1 MFQHSI
7 IAKTKSPCPDVNQD
21 VKTGAKIWA
30 VLLVFVM
37 SLTIAGCAGQADFD
51 PVAPMTEDAG
61 YRLGSGD
68 KIQITVFGDQS
79 LSGERQVDGTGH
91 FAFPLIGQVKAD
103 GLKSTELE
111 ALLEKRLKDYMRDPN
126 VGVQVLSHRPFY
138 IVGEI
143 RKPGSYPYVNGI
155 TVINAVAIAGG
166 FTYRAREGS
175 FYIQRPAQKEQIEA
189 GQATPVRPGDVII
202 VQERY
207 F

>member
-1 MFQHSI
+1 MLQHSI
-7 IAKTKSPCPDVNQD
+7 ITKTKSPRPG

-30 VLLVFVM
+30 VLLM
-37 SLTIAGCAGQADFD
+37 LGMNLTIAGCAGEPNFT
-51 PVAPMTEDAG
+51 PVAPMNETAG
-61 YRLGSGD
+61 YQLGSGD
-68 KIQITVFGDQS
+68 MVQITVFGDPS

-91 FAFPLIGQVKAD
+91 FAFPLIGQVKAS

-111 ALLEKRLKDYMRDPN
+111 TLLEKQLKDYMRDPN
-126 VGVQVLSHRPFY
+126 VGVQVMSHRPFY

-155 TVINAVAIAGG
+155 TVINAIAIAGG

-175 FYIQRPAQKEQIEA
+175 FYIQRPAQKAQIEA

-202 VQERY
+202 VQERH